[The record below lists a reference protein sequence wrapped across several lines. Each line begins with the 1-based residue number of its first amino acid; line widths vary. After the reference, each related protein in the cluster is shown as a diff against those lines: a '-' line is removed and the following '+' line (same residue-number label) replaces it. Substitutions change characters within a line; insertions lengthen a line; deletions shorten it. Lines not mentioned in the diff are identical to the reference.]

1 MSKLYIVDIFLIE
14 LWVITLNDLV
24 SRHFAF
30 DLVVSQGKALAR
42 MQILMRVLAYSQY
55 AHQLQYNEA
64 LATSLGP

>member
-30 DLVVSQGKALAR
+30 DLVVSQRKALAR
-42 MQILMRVLAYSQY
+42 MQILTHVDFWHIANTRASFNTTK
-55 AHQLQYNEA
+55 H
-64 LATSLGP
+64 